1 MKKVSVCML
10 AYNSEKYISEA
21 IESVMMQETNF
32 EIELVIAD
40 DKSTDDTIKILE
52 VYKLRYPEVIKLL
65 LNPVNIGMSANYM
78 NALRHCSAPY
88 IAMLDGD
95 DYWRDPCKLQRQID
109 FLEQNRDFG
118 MVYTDCNT
126 VDAEGN
132 EFEWD
137 QMQIY
142 RKRFSSGMLFFRL
155 LAVGGFIQ
163 PLTACFRTSLISD
176 ELRRSDLWFF
186 EDWWLWMRIAAK
198 AKCYFLN
205 SITASYRVHAAQVTK
220 TRIKDDKPM
229 KMYRKKCYAIYYS
242 NITYFSKS
250 GAYILDKDEQ
260 ELFFRKILM
269 LLYRPQGSIAM
280 KMRLIPLVFKHYPGI
295 TSIKQIVSKKL
306 NKGNRLQNTFIYAF
320 LNTPSYLVE
329 I

>member
-40 DKSTDDTIKILE
+40 DKSTDDTIKIAE
-52 VYKLRYPEVIKLL
+52 EYKLRYPEVIKLV
-65 LNPVNIGMSANYM
+65 LNPVNIGMSANYI
-78 NALRHCSAPY
+78 NAFRHCSAPY

-95 DYWRDPCKLQRQID
+95 DYWRDPYKLQQQID
-109 FLEQNRDFG
+109 FLEQNKDFG
-118 MVYTDCNT
+118 MVYSDCT
-126 VDAEGN
+126 VVDAEGN

-137 QMQIY
+137 KIESY
-142 RKRFSSGMLFFRL
+142 RKHFSSGMLFFRL

-163 PLTACFRTSLISD
+163 PLTACFRKSLISD
-176 ELRRSDLWFF
+176 ELSRSDLWFF

-205 SITASYRVHAAQVTK
+205 SRTAGYRVHAAQVTK
-220 TRIKDDKPM
+220 TRVKDDNPT

-250 GAYILDKDEQ
+250 CTYIPDRDEK

-280 KMRLIPLVFKHYPGI
+280 KMGLIPLVFKHYPGI
-295 TSIKQIVSKKL
+295 TSIKRIVYKKL
-306 NKGNRLQNTFIYAF
+306 NKGNR
-320 LNTPSYLVE
+320 VK
-329 I
+329 